1 MEVNRSEVMQAQV
14 ICIAPEMVH
23 PPQVS
28 SRHASAFSGPDFAQL
43 LHSVKLAGRN
53 VQPILVRRL
62 HENPGHFKIL
72 FGERRHRACLQAGI
86 QVHAIVDE
94 STDDSSAFFNTL
106 HENQGRR
113 QLTPLELG
121 RQVRYG
127 LACGIFATQDD
138 AAQKL
143 ARNKSIVSRA
153 VDIASLPDD
162 LIDAFPFPHQLQ
174 YRFAKLLVDAVEADP
189 VAVIAE
195 AVKIK
200 AEKID
205 DPKEVLS
212 RLLGAAGKKVAPL
225 NIKPPMELE
234 FEGQAFGKLSFG
246 SDGCAQIN
254 LFGELDDLQHDIL
267 VSSIQRFYQRHI
279 HGRQKRKAAIDK
291 MTWKQLNKLD
301 AKMRAQ
307 IEEMQS
313 SIDRQSAYQKARE
326 EQEHPGNTTAHPE
339 ME

>member
-1 MEVNRSEVMQAQV
+1 MEVNRSEAVKAQV
-14 ICIAPEMVH
+14 ICIAPELVH

-28 SRHASAFSGPDFAQL
+28 SRHASAFSGLDFAQL
-43 LHSVKLAGRN
+43 IHSVKLAGRN

-62 HENPGHFKIL
+62 HEEPGHFEIL

-86 QVHAIVDE
+86 QVYAIVDE
-94 STDDSSAFFNTL
+94 STDDESAFFNTL

-127 LACGIFATQDD
+127 LARGIFASQED
-138 AAQKL
+138 ASQKL

-162 LIDAFPFPHQLQ
+162 VIDAFQIPDQLQ
-174 YRFAKLLVDAVEADP
+174 YRYAKLLVDAVKADP
-189 VAVIAE
+189 VSVISE
-195 AVKIK
+195 AVKIR

-212 RLLGAAGKKVAPL
+212 RLLGAVGQKVARL

-246 SDGCAQIN
+246 SDGRAQIN
-254 LFGELDDLQHDIL
+254 LFGELDELQRDIL
-267 VSSIQRFYQRHI
+267 ISSIQRFYKRRI
-279 HGRQKRKAAIDK
+279 HGRAKRKAAIEK
-291 MTWKQLNKLD
+291 MTWKQADKLAAKLNVQ
-301 AKMRAQ
+301 M
-307 IEEMQS
+307 EEMQRD
-313 SIDRQSAYQKARE
+313 INRQTAYEKVQA
-326 EQEHPGNTTAHPE
+326 EQENPGNAVDFPK